1 MFVIEYQTKGSFA
14 GDKIARPVLM
24 AVPGEGVGRL
34 HCKLSGINTLLLSE
48 CYLYNLYM
56 KFVSE
61 VCESIS
67 NFRPSLYNSVN
78 FLLYGQIQ

>member
-34 HCKLSGINTLLLSE
+34 HCKLSGIPVNTLLLSE
-48 CYLYNLYM
+48 C
-56 KFVSE
+56 
-61 VCESIS
+61 
-67 NFRPSLYNSVN
+67 
-78 FLLYGQIQ
+78 